1 MSFAGAADVHRTSSQ
16 SGFSV
21 LEVIAAMAVLSM
33 ALIPLL
39 SFQSQLGAGA
49 ARLEHQSQVT
59 IARTVAQDYASLI
72 NPAIIPQGRLTI
84 GAGWT
89 LAWDSVPAGPVQRA
103 RWGLGVSSRHTSQL
117 FTLTLRLQN
126 STGRQHIITQTVLG
140 VSELFPADG

>member
-1 MSFAGAADVHRTSSQ
+1 MSFAGASDVHRTSFQ

-49 ARLEHQSQVT
+49 ARLEHQSQVA

-72 NPAIIPQGRLTI
+72 NPAAIPQGNLNI
-84 GAGWT
+84 GASWS
-89 LAWDSVPAGPVQRA
+89 LAWSSVPAGPLQRA
-103 RWGLGVSSRHTSQL
+103 RWGLGLSSRHTSQL
-117 FTLTLRLQN
+117 FTLTLILQN
-126 STGRQHIITQTVLG
+126 QSGRQYVMTQTILG
-140 VSELFPADG
+140 VSELFPAD